1 MSNILDEILATKRR
15 EVAVAQAARPM
26 AELQAQC
33 RDLPPTRDF
42 VGAIRARHA
51 ATELAVIA
59 EIKRKSP
66 SAGNFRANNDFDPA
80 KFAASYAANGAAC
93 LSVLT
98 DQDYFGGHLTHVAA
112 ARNAC
117 ALPILRKDFVVDAY
131 QVVEARAAGAD
142 AVLFIMD
149 ALPIDEFRELEDL
162 AESLGL
168 AVLVESHTEAQLHA
182 ALRLRTPLVG
192 INNRD
197 LTRFVTRLETTLE
210 LMAHIPSS
218 RIVVAE
224 SGVENAQAID
234 LLTKNGVKTFLVG
247 GALMREQDP
256 GFALAQLLRQWHPS
270 ALSAGS

>member
-1 MSNILDEILATKRR
+1 MPNILDEILATKRR
-15 EVAVAQAARPM
+15 EVAAAQAARPL
-26 AELQAQC
+26 AELHALC

-42 VGAIRARHA
+42 VGAIRSRHA
-51 ATELAVIA
+51 AAELAVIA

-66 SAGNFRANNDFDPA
+66 SAGSFRADNEFDPA
-80 KFAASYAANGAAC
+80 KFAASYAAHGAAC

-98 DQDYFGGHLTHVAA
+98 DEVYFGGHLTHVAA
-112 ARNAC
+112 VRDAC
-117 ALPILRKDFVVDAY
+117 SLPILRKDFVVDAY
-131 QVVEARAAGAD
+131 QLVEARAAGAD
-142 AVLFIMD
+142 AVLFIVD
-149 ALPIDEFRELEDL
+149 ALPIDEFRALEDL

-182 ALRLRTPLVG
+182 ALQLRTPLVG

-210 LMAHIPSS
+210 LMPHIPSA

-224 SGVENAQAID
+224 SGVENTQAID

-247 GALMREQDP
+247 GALMRQEDP
-256 GFALAQLLRQWHPS
+256 GIALAGLLQK
-270 ALSAGS
+270 